1 MKDNSH
7 KETFTLSD
15 LYPGS
20 DTDTIKFRSAIG
32 RAVKKRYLTK
42 SKGKR
47 PQLVSEIQNKSKIT
61 VCSYPR
67 FIDDF
72 DFFQHVKETWSNA

>member
-1 MKDNSH
+1 MNN

-15 LYPGS
+15 VYPGN
-20 DTDTIKFRSAIG
+20 DIETIKFRSTIG

-47 PQLVSEIQNKSKIT
+47 PELVSETQNKSKIT

-67 FIDDF
+67 FINDF